1 MELIGIYP
9 GSFDPMTNG
18 HLDVMIRAS
27 KVVDKLIVGVLNNPS
42 KKNLFTVEERVQQL
56 RVVTEGFDN
65 IEIEP
70 FQGLLMDFA
79 KQKNAKVIIRGLR
92 AVTDFEYEFQ
102 MALANRSLTK
112 EVETMFLTTSTQYLF
127 LSSSV
132 VKEIASFGGNI
143 DEMVPRYVV
152 DKIKE
157 KYI

>member
-1 MELIGIYP
+1 
-9 GSFDPMTNG
+9 
-18 HLDVMIRAS
+18 
-27 KVVDKLIVGVLNNPS
+27 
-42 KKNLFTVEERVQQL
+42 VQQL
-56 RVVTEGFDN
+56 KAVTEGFDN
-65 IEIEP
+65 IQIEQ

-79 KQKNAKVIIRGLR
+79 KQKNAKVVIRGLR

-112 EVETMFLTTSTQYLF
+112 EVETIFLTTSTQYLF

-143 DEMVPRYVV
+143 DEMVPPYVA